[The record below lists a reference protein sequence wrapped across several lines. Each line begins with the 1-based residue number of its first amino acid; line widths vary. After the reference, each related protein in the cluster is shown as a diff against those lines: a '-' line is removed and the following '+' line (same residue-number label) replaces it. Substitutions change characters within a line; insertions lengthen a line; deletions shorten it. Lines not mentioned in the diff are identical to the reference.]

1 MKAVQIWTGEFLM
14 IQWCIWVWSALIA
27 KCKLSCND
35 WRSKGVTNL
44 LRALHDSDYCGGIIN
59 TDIINKGKL
68 PDTSCPLLV
77 EKEENKCKQVPV
89 VSHCPS
95 P

>member
-1 MKAVQIWTGEFLM
+1 M
-14 IQWCIWVWSALIA
+14 
-27 KCKLSCND
+27 
-35 WRSKGVTNL
+35 

-77 EKEENKCKQVPV
+77 EKEENKRKQVPV
-89 VSHCPS
+89 VSPPKRVYSEWWDEGVCMYVVCMK
-95 P
+95 